1 MSMIVD
7 RRNLDFV
14 LYELLGIEETTL
26 RHPKFAA
33 YDRAAIG
40 QMLDTAQQIAEDRF
54 LPIAA
59 EVDADEP
66 RFVNGRVEMPAGTA
80 QALAAYAEAG
90 FFALPFDEEI
100 GGLQAP
106 WSVNTAI
113 GGIFTCANTAVAN
126 YAFLTVAAANL
137 LHAFGSDELKR
148 IFLPRMLAG
157 EWFGTMCLSE
167 PQAGSSLA
175 DIRTTATPGED
186 GLYRIRGNKMWISG
200 GEQEISGN
208 IAHMVLAKIPGGP
221 AGTKGISL
229 FLVPKRRVGPDG
241 TAGETNNIALAGL
254 NHKMGQRGTTNCLLN
269 FGESGETLGYL
280 IGEPHRGI
288 EYMFHMMN
296 EARIGVGHASVMA
309 ALGGYLYS
317 ADYAKTRTQGRR
329 IDGKDLSAPQVPIVE
344 HADIRRML
352 MAQKA
357 AVEGAQALCLYCAT
371 LVDSLATAEDP
382 AAKKR
387 DAALLG
393 LLTPVVKS
401 WPSEHCL
408 EANKW
413 AIQILGGYGYTRD
426 YPVERLYRDNRLNH
440 IHEGT
445 FGIQGMDLLGRKVA
459 GDRGETLA
467 GFVAAMRGTVAD
479 AAGIEAVAAEAGRL
493 GDALDALEATTRVLL
508 GCTDPALR
516 LANATLYLD
525 AFGHVVIAWIWLR
538 QAMVAA
544 RALAAG
550 RLPDA
555 DRAFYDGKLAASR
568 YFSRYELPLAVARLA
583 LCRSLDATCLDAPAD
598 IFG

>member
-14 LYELLGIEETTL
+14 LYEMLDIERHAL
-26 RHPKFAA
+26 RHPRFAA
-33 YDRAAIG
+33 YDRASLC

-54 LPIAA
+54 LPVAA
-59 EVDADEP
+59 EVDAEEP
-66 RFVNGRVEMPAGTA
+66 RFVGGRVEMPGATA

-90 FFALPFDEEI
+90 FFALPFDEEV

-106 WSVNTAI
+106 WVVNTAV
-113 GGIFTCANTAVAN
+113 GGIFTCANIAVTN
-126 YAFLTVAAANL
+126 YAFLTQAAANL
-137 LHAFGSDELKR
+137 LNAFGSDELKR
-148 IFLPRMLAG
+148 IFLPPMLEG
-157 EWFGTMCLSE
+157 RWFGTMCLSE

-175 DIRTTATPGED
+175 DIRTMATPGDD

-200 GEQEISGN
+200 GEHEISGN
-208 IAHMVLAKIPGGP
+208 IVHMVLARIPGGP

-229 FLVPKRRVGPDG
+229 FLVPKRRVDAGG
-241 TAGETNNIALAGL
+241 VAGEANNIALAGL

-269 FGESGETLGYL
+269 FGENGETLGYL

-317 ADYAKTRTQGRR
+317 ADYARTRTQGRR
-329 IDGKDLSAPQVPIVE
+329 IDNKDLASPQVPLIE

-371 LVDSLATAEDP
+371 LVDAAATVEDP
-382 AAKKR
+382 AAARR

-445 FGIQGMDLLGRKVA
+445 FGIQGMDLLGRKVG
-459 GDRGETLA
+459 GDRGETLSD
-467 GFVAAMRGTVAD
+467 FVAIMRGTVAE
-479 AAGIEAVAAEAGRL
+479 ASAIEALKPDVA
-493 GDALDALEATTRVLL
+493 ALDAALGELEATTQALL
-508 GCTDPALR
+508 GCADPALR
-516 LANATLYLD
+516 LANATIYLD
-525 AFGHVVIAWIWLR
+525 AFGHVVIAWVWLR
-538 QAMVAA
+538 QALAA
-544 RALAAG
+544 ERALGGDLPAG
-550 RLPDA
+550 A
-555 DRAFYDGKLAASR
+555 DRDFYEGKLAAWR
-568 YFSRYELPLAVARLA
+568 YFVRYELPLAVARLR
-583 LCRSLDATCLDAPAD
+583 LCRSLDATCLDAPAAT
-598 IFG
+598 FA

>member
-7 RRNLDFV
+7 RRDLDF
-14 LYELLGIEETTL
+14 LLFELFGVEALL
-26 RHPKFAA
+26 AHPRFAA
-33 YDRAAIG
+33 YDRDAVR
-40 QMLDTAQQIAEDRF
+40 QMLDTAQQIAQDRF

-59 EVDADEP
+59 EVDANEP
-66 RFVNGRVEMPAGTA
+66 AFVDGKVAMPAGTGA
-80 QALAAYAEAG
+80 ALAAYAGAG
-90 FFALPFDEEI
+90 FFALPFADAA

-106 WSVNTAI
+106 WFLHTAVS
-113 GGIFTCANTAVAN
+113 GMFTCANTAVTN
-126 YAFLTVAAANL
+126 YAFLTIAAANL
-137 LHAFGSDELKR
+137 LSAFGDDTLKR
-148 IFLPRMLAG
+148 TYLPKMLAG

-175 DIRTTATPGED
+175 DIRTTATLGED

-208 IAHMVLAKIPGGP
+208 IVHMVLAKIPGGP

-229 FLVPKRRVGPDG
+229 FLVPKRRVDADG
-241 TAGETNNIALAGL
+241 AAGELNNIALAGL

-269 FGESGETLGYL
+269 FGEGGETLGHL

-296 EARIGVGHASVMA
+296 EARIGVGHASTMA
-309 ALGGYLYS
+309 ALAGYLYS
-317 ADYAKTRTQGRR
+317 AKYAKTRAQGRR
-329 IDGKDLSAPQVPIVE
+329 IDNRDPASPPVPIIE

-371 LVDSLATAEDP
+371 LVDRLATEDDK
-382 AAKKR
+382 AAR
-387 DAALLG
+387 EGIAALLG

-426 YPVERLYRDNRLNH
+426 YPLERLYRDNRLNH

-445 FGIQGMDLLGRKVA
+445 FGIQGMDLLGRKVG
-459 GDRGETLA
+459 GDGGATLA
-467 GFVAAMRGTVAD
+467 RFIETMRET
-479 AAGIEAVAAEAGRL
+479 AAEASGDEALAGEADRL
-493 GDALDALEATTRVLL
+493 AAGLDALALTTQALIDCV
-508 GCTDPALR
+508 DPARR
-516 LANATLYLD
+516 LANATIYLD
-525 AFGHVVIAWIWLR
+525 AFGHVVIAWMWLR
-538 QAMVAA
+538 QALAA
-544 RALAAG
+544 RKAMDAAALSE
-550 RLPDA
+550 A
-555 DRAFYDGKLAASR
+555 DERFYAGKLAACR
-568 YFSRYELPLAVARLA
+568 YFLRYELPLAAARLELARA
-583 LCRSLDATCLDAPAD
+583 LDTTCLDAEPD
-598 IFG
+598 LFG